1 MYKRGNKKAQLALF
15 VILAVVIIA
24 AILIIFLLP
33 EYRLRA
39 INPLEE
45 PQGYIRQCLEEDIQ
59 ENLDSI
65 FTDPRFLQVENTVE
79 YKEENISYLCYTQE
93 NNTLCINHPGLLDS
107 IRQELYDSLEQSVED
122 CFFAL
127 QEDLKNY
134 NYKQEE
140 TEFDIII
147 LPNEIFIDIEKEI
160 SFDNNGQIQTFKVFD
175 VSKESSLYEI
185 MMITNEIQNQE
196 VDCDCET
203 EICNADIFE
212 INEEHLDYQ
221 IKRDVFGDRKV
232 YTITSLIT
240 REEFAFAI
248 RNCVKTL

>member
-15 VILAVVIIA
+15 VIIAVVIIA
-24 AILIIFLLP
+24 VILIIFLLP
-33 EYRLRA
+33 EYRFRA

-65 FTDPRFLQVENTVE
+65 FTDPRFLQPDETIE
-79 YKEENISYLCYTQE
+79 YKNKNISYLCYTQE
-93 NNTLCINHPGLLDS
+93 NNSLCVNYPGLLDS

-122 CFFAL
+122 CFLAL

-140 TEFDIII
+140 TEFDISI

-160 SFDNNGQIQTFKVFD
+160 SFDNKGQIQTFQAFD
-175 VSKESSLYEI
+175 VSKESSIYEI

-212 INEEHLDYQ
+212 INGDNLNYQ
-221 IKRDVFGDRKV
+221 IKREIFGDRKI

-240 REEFAFAI
+240 EEEFAFAI